1 MDHQRKSLRW
11 GAAVIVLSLTLRLFG
26 GGFLPSVGQALRDE
40 RFLSLLVY
48 LQTGRVVR
56 YPQNVVPP
64 RETVPTLPTMP
75 LLTIGRSIR
84 WSGISKLSA

>member
-1 MDHQRKSLRW
+1 MDHQRKALRW

-56 YPQNVVPP
+56 
-64 RETVPTLPTMP
+64 
-75 LLTIGRSIR
+75 
-84 WSGISKLSA
+84 